1 MSRYTPIHGEQA
13 WWHSNVSAY
22 FLKLFFMNWIQ
33 YAKLIVATILVGHQL
48 RANKYG
54 IGIHNNSLSV
64 PFVDIAELCEIVF
77 GFDNSSMSHSNKL
90 YSPSKEFKGGVECMR
105 VCYSMLYDHHFL
117 GLFHIVCKIK
127 TTSQFWY
134 IRFVFSLWHFLIV
147 NIITNK
153 KHKNVKIETKH
164 INHRHTPTKI
174 CAGPFFI
181 DVFLFCLVPTLL
193 LPTNRLNFLILIAQ
207 CLSSIV

>member
-1 MSRYTPIHGEQA
+1 MCLDVPQYTPIHGAQA

-33 YAKLIVATILVGHQL
+33 YAKLIVATIVVGHQL

-90 YSPSKEFKGGVECMR
+90 YSPSKEFKGGGGGGSNVCVYVI
-105 VCYSMLYDHHFL
+105 VCYMTIIFSVYFTSSAKLKPLRNFATF
-117 GLFHIVCKIK
+117 GLCF
-127 TTSQFWY
+127 TLT
-134 IRFVFSLWHFLIV
+134 FS
-147 NIITNK
+147 
-153 KHKNVKIETKH
+153 
-164 INHRHTPTKI
+164 
-174 CAGPFFI
+174 
-181 DVFLFCLVPTLL
+181 
-193 LPTNRLNFLILIAQ
+193 NRKYYY
-207 CLSSIV
+207 